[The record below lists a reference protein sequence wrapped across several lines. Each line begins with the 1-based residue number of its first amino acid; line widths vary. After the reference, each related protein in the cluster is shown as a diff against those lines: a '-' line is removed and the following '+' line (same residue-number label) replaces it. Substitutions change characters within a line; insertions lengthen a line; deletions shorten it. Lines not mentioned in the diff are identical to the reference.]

1 MSSLLHNTKTNLLM
15 KKIDLH
21 THTVSTVSDY
31 PFDFDLAKIKEYID
45 KLQIDALAI
54 TNHNVFDMNQYNLI
68 KNSVSIPV
76 FPGIE
81 IDLEGGH
88 LLLIT
93 DTDEFEVS
101 NFDEKCNQVSF
112 LIRTKDD
119 TLTLAQFTSIFTDL
133 SKYILIPH
141 YDKSPE
147 IKQSTIT
154 SLSPHITAGEVASVA
169 KFKRMFKEQGGLT
182 PVLFSD
188 MRFRTGLKDF
198 PTRHTY
204 VDLKEIS
211 LVGIKSCLTD
221 KSKISLTKESGNDF
235 FQATD
240 DGLELSTG
248 LNIVL
253 GERSSG
259 KTITLNK
266 IASSSG
272 NAKYIKQF
280 SLLQNNEE
288 ETFNKT
294 NDSRLSIIHNNYLN
308 ELKLVIEDVIH
319 TDIKQNHLDIESYL
333 DSLKKFATE
342 NEKKDLYSK
351 CILFSDDIF
360 SINDLKNLDKVLE
373 SVVTLIENNEYRET
387 INKYITVDNLKQL
400 LLDLISTAIS
410 SKKENEEKIWLNSII
425 KDIKRE
431 LGIKTTNSIIEEIDF
446 YKIALDEVKVAKFI
460 EVVNELKTE
469 RQINRE
475 DLGKFSIVTSTYG
488 LTGASDLQKIAHDK
502 KAYSPAFSCYGTPY
516 LYLLKLKEIGVE
528 EASLYKFFVKI
539 ESQTLNKDGFKV
551 SGGERSEFNLIH
563 EIKDATKYDILLI
576 DEPESS
582 FDNLFLKKEINTLI
596 KNISELMPVVVV
608 THNSTVGASIKPNYV
623 AITQKSIENS
633 AIVYRI
639 FTGYPSDKD
648 LICLDGS
655 TIKNYDVILNC
666 LEAGIDAYTERKTHT
681 YEILKD

>member
-1 MSSLLHNTKTNLLM
+1 M

-31 PFDFDLAKIKEYID
+31 AFDFDISKVKEYVE
-45 KLQIDALAI
+45 KLKIDALAI

-68 KNSVSIPV
+68 KNSLTIPV

-93 DTDEFEVS
+93 DIDEFEVS
-101 NFDEKCNQVSF
+101 NFDEKCKRVSD
-112 LIRTKDD
+112 LIKTKDD
-119 TLTLAQFTSIFTDL
+119 SITLAQFKSIFTDL
-133 SKYILIPH
+133 GKYVLIPH
-141 YDKSPE
+141 HDKSPE
-147 IKQSTIT
+147 IKQATIT
-154 SLSPHITAGEVASVA
+154 ALNPHITSGEVGSVA
-169 KFKRMFKEQGGLT
+169 KFKRMFKEQNGLT

-188 MRFRTGLKDF
+188 MRFRADLKDF
-198 PTRHTY
+198 PTRHTF

-211 LVGIKSCLTD
+211 LAGIQSCLAD

-248 LNIVL
+248 LNIIL

-259 KTITLNK
+259 KTVTLDK

-272 NAKYIKQF
+272 NTKYIKQF
-280 SLLQNNEE
+280 SLLQNDEA
-288 ETFNKT
+288 TFNRT
-294 NDSRLSIIHNNYLN
+294 NDSRLSIIYNNYLN
-308 ELKLVIEDVIH
+308 ELKSVIEDVIK
-319 TDIKQNHLDIESYL
+319 TDIKQNHLNVEGYL

-342 NEKKDLYSK
+342 NEKKDLFSK
-351 CILFSDDIF
+351 CTLFGEDIF
-360 SINDLKNLDKVLE
+360 SIDDLENLDKVIE
-373 SVVTLIENNEYRET
+373 SVITLIENNEYQD
-387 INKYITVDNLKQL
+387 IISKYISADNLKKL
-400 LLDLISTAIS
+400 LLELIEKAIF
-410 SKKENEEKIWLNSII
+410 SKKGNEEKIWLNSII

-446 YKIALDEVKVAKFI
+446 YKIALDEIKVRKFV

-475 DLGKFSIVTSTYG
+475 ELGKFSIVTSTRRIS
-488 LTGASDLQKIAHDK
+488 GAADLKDIAHDK
-502 KAYSPAFSCYGTPY
+502 KSYSPAFSNYNNPFE
-516 LYLLKLKEIGVE
+516 YLLRLKETGVE

-539 ESQTLNKDGFKV
+539 ESETLNKDGFKV

-623 AITQKSIENS
+623 AITQKSLENREF
-633 AIVYRI
+633 VYRV
-639 FTGYPSDKD
+639 FTGYPSDKE
-648 LICLDGS
+648 LTCLDGNK
-655 TIKNYDVILNC
+655 IKNYDSILNC
-666 LEAGIDAYTERKTHT
+666 LEAGIDAYTERKTQT